1 MPRDRKEKTEFGVY
15 LVKAISDADMSQ
27 ADFIAEV
34 GIARPYFYDILKN
47 SPPPKETLEKMLG
60 VLEKRLPPDDTR
72 RSTFMNIA
80 AKCRGEIPADIND
93 LIKEHPNEWDSIRI
107 ALTQMLST
115 HA

>member
-1 MPRDRKEKTEFGVY
+1 MARDRKEKTEFGAY

-93 LIKEHPNEWDSIRI
+93 LIKEHPDEWDSIRI
-107 ALTQMLST
+107 TLTKMLSA

>member
-1 MPRDRKEKTEFGVY
+1 MARERKEKSEFGAY
-15 LVKAISDADMSQ
+15 LVKAISDADMTQ
-27 ADFIAEV
+27 ADFIGEV

-47 SPPPKETLEKMLG
+47 SPPPKETLDKMLG
-60 VLEKRLPPDDTR
+60 VLEKRLPPDQTR
-72 RSTFMNIA
+72 RSTFMNLA

-93 LIKEHPNEWDSIRI
+93 LIKEHPDEWDSIRI